1 LLCFQVM
8 PKPQSKSKR
17 LSFIFAMYRI
27 ETIEPDYS
35 RYVNDFAEVDA
46 FATQTV
52 AAPVPARADV
62 RVAISSG
69 SNP

>member
-1 LLCFQVM
+1 
-8 PKPQSKSKR
+8 
-17 LSFIFAMYRI
+17 MYRI